1 MWGSAGPV
9 ATIQPYPVRECQRAA
24 AVVGV
29 ALVCCLPRV
38 TRFMWIRVVEPCELL
53 HEAVPHPST
62 ESVSP
67 QAPKAPGLE
76 RALLDLIEKA
86 GCWHGERLVGQK
98 DVSGSR

>member
-1 MWGSAGPV
+1 MWGRAGPV
-9 ATIQPYPVRECQRAA
+9 ATVQPYPVRECQRAA

-29 ALVCCLPRV
+29 APVCG
-38 TRFMWIRVVEPCELL
+38 FMWIRVVEPCELL